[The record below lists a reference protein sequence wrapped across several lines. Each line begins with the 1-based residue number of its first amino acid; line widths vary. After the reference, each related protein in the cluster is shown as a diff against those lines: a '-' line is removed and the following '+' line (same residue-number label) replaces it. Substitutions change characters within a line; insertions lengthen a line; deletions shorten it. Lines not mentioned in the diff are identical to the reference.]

1 MNGGIKSKQETKT
14 IFDSNF
20 NGKGG
25 FFMQKDTFDGKKSF
39 LTDSDFSLSSP
50 FDLREGQKSLEH
62 ADRFQA
68 EGQILSP
75 KVKNN
80 ENS

>member
-1 MNGGIKSKQETKT
+1 MNDGIKSKQETKT

-62 ADRFQA
+62 ADRFEA
-68 EGQILSP
+68 KGQTLSP

-80 ENS
+80 EKS

>member
-1 MNGGIKSKQETKT
+1 
-14 IFDSNF
+14 
-20 NGKGG
+20 
-25 FFMQKDTFDGKKSF
+25 MQKDTFDGKKSF

-62 ADRFQA
+62 ADRFEA
-68 EGQILSP
+68 KGQTLSP

-80 ENS
+80 EKS

>member
-1 MNGGIKSKQETKT
+1 
-14 IFDSNF
+14 
-20 NGKGG
+20 
-25 FFMQKDTFDGKKSF
+25 MQKDTFDGKKSF
-39 LTDSDFSLSSP
+39 LSDSDFSLSSP

-62 ADRFQA
+62 ADRFEA
-68 EGQILSP
+68 KGQTLSP

>member
-1 MNGGIKSKQETKT
+1 
-14 IFDSNF
+14 
-20 NGKGG
+20 
-25 FFMQKDTFDGKKSF
+25 MQKDTFDGKKSF

-50 FDLREGQKSLEH
+50 FDLRESQKSREH
-62 ADRFQA
+62 TDRFQA
-68 EGQILSP
+68 EGQTLSP